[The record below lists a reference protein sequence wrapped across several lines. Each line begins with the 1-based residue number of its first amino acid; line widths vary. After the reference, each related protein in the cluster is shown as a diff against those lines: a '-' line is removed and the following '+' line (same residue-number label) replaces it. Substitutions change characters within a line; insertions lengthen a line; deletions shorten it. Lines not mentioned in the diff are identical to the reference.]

1 MIGAFRKAAAQLPEP
16 AFRGVLIKS
25 ILLTLGLYLLLLWAA
40 FTFVAPLISFEWSWL
55 EWLAE
60 AGGLVV
66 FLIAAFLFFPAI
78 STLISSLFL
87 DEIADAVEARHYPAD
102 PPGKSPPALA
112 SFALSLRFTLAALAL
127 NLLALPIYLIGFF
140 LPPLNV
146 VVFYALNGYLLS
158 REYFELVSSRH
169 LPQAAMQRLRRAEI
183 RRLWMGGALIA
194 FLLTVPLVNFVT
206 PLLATA
212 AMVHLFKSL
221 QARQAS

>member
-1 MIGAFRKAAAQLPEP
+1 MIRAFRAAAAQLPDP

-25 ILLTLGLYLLLLWAA
+25 VLLTVALYAVLLWAA
-40 FTFVAPLISFEWSWL
+40 FTFVTPLVSFEWSWL

-60 AGGLVV
+60 AAGLVV

-78 STLISSLFL
+78 ATLISSLFL

-102 PPGKSPPALA
+102 PPGQGAPALA
-112 SFALSLRFTLAALAL
+112 SLTVSLRFTLAALGL
-127 NLLALPIYLIGFF
+127 NVLALPFYLVGFF

-169 LPQAAMQRLRRAEI
+169 LPPAAMHRLRRAEI
-183 RRLWMGGALIA
+183 RRLWAAGVVIA
-194 FLLTVPLVNFVT
+194 FLLTVPLVNFVA

-212 AMVHLFKSL
+212 AMVHIFKSL
-221 QARQAS
+221 PARQTA

>member
-1 MIGAFRKAAAQLPEP
+1 MIGAFRKAAGQLSDP

-25 ILLTLGLYLLLLWAA
+25 ILLTLGLYLVLLWAA
-40 FTFVAPLISFEWSWL
+40 FTFVAPLISFDTAWL

-60 AGGLVV
+60 AGGVVV

-78 STLISSLFL
+78 ATLISSLFL
-87 DEIADAVEARHYPAD
+87 DQIAAAVEARHYPAD
-102 PPGKSPPALA
+102 PPGQGLPALA
-112 SFALSLRFTLAALAL
+112 SLSLSLRFTLVALAL
-127 NLLALPIYLIGFF
+127 NLLVLPIYLLGFF
-140 LPPLNV
+140 LPPLNI

-169 LPQAAMQRLRRAEI
+169 LPPAAMHRLRRAEL
-183 RRLWMGGALIA
+183 RRLWVSGAVIA
-194 FLLTVPLVNFVT
+194 FLLTVPLVNFVA

-212 AMVHLFKSL
+212 AMVHIFKNL